1 MEQLWQFPCA
11 WGAVDG
17 CHLPIVCPSGGQEA
31 RKEYHNFKNFYS
43 IVMMAIVDAKDR
55 FVWASIGFPGNSHD
69 SVILQSTQLWTDITQ
84 NNIIPSIGKN
94 IEKLIVNPF
103 ILGDSAFPFRIWLMK
118 PYGHATLSPKE
129 SNFNYR
135 LSRARMVT
143 ERAFGQLKS
152 RWRILHRRSECE
164 PESVKE
170 TALTC
175 VVLHNLCIANGDN
188 LP

>member
-1 MEQLWQFPCA
+1 
-11 WGAVDG
+11 
-17 CHLPIVCPSGGQEA
+17 
-31 RKEYHNFKNFYS
+31 
-43 IVMMAIVDAKDR
+43 
-55 FVWASIGFPGNSHD
+55 
-69 SVILQSTQLWTDITQ
+69 
-84 NNIIPSIGKN
+84 
-94 IEKLIVNPF
+94 
-103 ILGDSAFPFRIWLMK
+103 MK

-188 LP
+188 LPQHVDLLCNYPKNQRDREKVRKLLQMRSCARTKDSSKAAEAIRAALAEKRWKEKEGGGVV